1 MTHKKR
7 GEIAVV
13 GRVLR
18 DCADG
23 AVWVRWN
30 EDSQE
35 TLAKSGAFARCFRP
49 GDDVNWDGSLATVEG
64 MQCSIHHTALYNIW
78 VWDTR
83 RQSRLFVAGIEGSAL
98 ARPRSA
104 AVLAQSRLK
113 ASAASGFVTAQPWRF
128 SVPAGGWR
136 MEKLCEVRVSSC
148 PLIDSL
154 GNNSGLGVWT
164 VARVQAGT
172 LLFWDMS
179 RTRMVPYGKASLTEL
194 RYGVRKISRPR
205 VVLLCPGGRGMQNLD
220 NRTAIG
226 IGFRVN
232 FAASAPHANVQLQ
245 HGGYQGAGLCFRVM
259 QDLGP
264 SLELLFLQQPALG

>member
-1 MTHKKR
+1 M
-7 GEIAVV
+7 
-13 GRVLR
+13 
-18 DCADG
+18 AD
-23 AVWVRWN
+23 
-30 EDSQE
+30 
-35 TLAKSGAFARCFRP
+35 
-49 GDDVNWDGSLATVEG
+49 
-64 MQCSIHHTALYNIW
+64 
-78 VWDTR
+78 
-83 RQSRLFVAGIEGSAL
+83 IEGSAL

-104 AVLAQSRLK
+104 GVLARSRLK

-220 NRTAIG
+220 NRTACNWNRLPG
-226 IGFRVN
+226 QFRCARPSCERT
-232 FAASAPHANVQLQ
+232 AAWWLPRSWSVLSCNARSRTVA
-245 HGGYQGAGLCFRVM
+245 
-259 QDLGP
+259 
-264 SLELLFLQQPALG
+264 